1 MKQISLDGNVLADA
15 SSVHDY
21 LKQQFAFPDYY
32 GKNFDALY
40 DCLTDLD
47 GVEITINAPSED
59 GAIFQKVIRIF
70 KAAAI
75 ANNHIQLNI
84 L

>member
-15 SSVHDY
+15 SFVHDY
-21 LKQQFAFPDYY
+21 LKQQLEFPDYY

-47 GVEITINAPSED
+47 GVEITIKTPSED
-59 GAIFQKVIRIF
+59 GAVFQKVVRIF
-70 KAAAI
+70 QAAAA
-75 ANNHIQLNI
+75 ANEHIQLNI

>member
-1 MKQISLDGNVLADA
+1 MKQVSLDGNVLADA
-15 SSVHDY
+15 ALLHDY
-21 LKQQFAFPDYY
+21 LKDRLSFPDYY

-47 GVEITINAPSED
+47 GVEITIKAPLED
-59 GAIFQKVIRIF
+59 GAVFQKVVRIF
-70 KAAAI
+70 KAAAV
-75 ANNHIQLNI
+75 ANEHIQLNI

>member
-1 MKQISLDGNVLADA
+1 MKQVSLDGNVLADA
-15 SSVHDY
+15 SFVHDY
-21 LKQQFAFPDYY
+21 LKQQLEFPDYY

-47 GVEITINAPSED
+47 GVEITIKAPSED
-59 GAIFQKVIRIF
+59 GAVFQKVVRIF
-70 KAAAI
+70 QAAAA
-75 ANNHIQLNI
+75 ANEHIQLNI